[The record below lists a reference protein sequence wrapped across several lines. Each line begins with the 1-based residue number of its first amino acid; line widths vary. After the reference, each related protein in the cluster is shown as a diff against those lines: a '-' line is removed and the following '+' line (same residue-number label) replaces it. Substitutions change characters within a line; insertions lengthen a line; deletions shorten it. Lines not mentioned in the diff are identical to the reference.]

1 MPNEKITGT
10 TKRSIVTTPMLSIL
24 LGIAAIAIT
33 QNVYVGLTV
42 FVISFTYMFTDVIGL
57 IPFVGVYLQYV
68 VLNNYVIPFMTTTFT
83 IPPSVLVLLD
93 IAFWISI
100 IIGGIVTILSS
111 IVVVAYIYFVLI
123 NK

>member
-1 MPNEKITGT
+1 MENTKT
-10 TKRSIVTTPMLSIL
+10 TATLSSVGIPLISIL
-24 LGIAAIAIT
+24 LGIGAIAIT
-33 QNVYVGLTV
+33 ENIYIGLSV
-42 FVISFTYMFTDVIGL
+42 FIISFAYMFTDVIGL